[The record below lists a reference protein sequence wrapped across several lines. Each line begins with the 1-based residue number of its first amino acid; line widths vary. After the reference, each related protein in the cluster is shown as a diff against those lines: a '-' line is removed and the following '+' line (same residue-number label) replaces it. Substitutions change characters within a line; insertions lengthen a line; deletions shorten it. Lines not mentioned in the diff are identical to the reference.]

1 MEADLI
7 KLFMTDV
14 DVVSSVMQQGGIEVY
29 LELIDL
35 FYTDGMKRAG
45 LLKELIDKQDME
57 RYAIEVHGLKGAA
70 ANIGANKLSALAKQH
85 EMAGKASDIT
95 YIRENE
101 EALFTCYNNCLEEIK
116 RVLEQQKFGQFAE
129 KEVKELAPI
138 ETAGMLAGIEEAYQK
153 LSSFKAKD
161 AAKSVE
167 GLLDHAIPEE
177 VRARLEQVQVLLKMY
192 EHSEAEDILE
202 ALIQDLG

>member
-14 DVVSSVMQQGGIEVY
+14 DVVSSVIQQGGIEIY

-45 LLKELIDKQDME
+45 LLKELVDKQDME
-57 RYAIEVHGLKGAA
+57 RYTIEVHGLKGAA

-101 EALFTCYNNCLEEIK
+101 EALFTCYNNCLAEIR
-116 RVLEQQKFGQFAE
+116 RVLERQKFGQFA
-129 KEVKELAPI
+129 
-138 ETAGMLAGIEEAYQK
+138 
-153 LSSFKAKD
+153 
-161 AAKSVE
+161 
-167 GLLDHAIPEE
+167 
-177 VRARLEQVQVLLKMY
+177 
-192 EHSEAEDILE
+192 
-202 ALIQDLG
+202 